1 MPSCQRHHSA
11 PPPPPPPLYTTTTTT
26 TTTCRCTSEHPS
38 VVYASPPSSPGSTPL
53 FAVPA
58 AGFAFA
64 YPATC
69 GQPCCP
75 LLAAPL
81 PPDPLCQRGDIY
93 NMSLNGV
100 QTTAAFKEYM
110 GGVEDQATLKI
121 TNMFIPYDDIPNSVL
136 CFNLRG
142 TRDKGNCPTLY
153 ELSNPVARV
162 EGKLEVGLYDKK
174 AGYECCPMFA
184 VSTGVPRRTGVGME
198 LYDWQAVRLL
208 DRCLG

>member
-1 MPSCQRHHSA
+1 MKHHGNMPTAEPHA
-11 PPPPPPPLYTTTTTT
+11 PARSPCTRPALANFLLCYPWLTVLPL
-26 TTTCRCTSEHPS
+26 
-38 VVYASPPSSPGSTPL
+38 
-53 FAVPA
+53 AV
-58 AGFAFA
+58 
-64 YPATC
+64 
-69 GQPCCP
+69 
-75 LLAAPL
+75 PL
-81 PPDPLCQRGDIY
+81 PPDPLCQRSDIY

-110 GGVEDQATLKI
+110 GDVEDQATLKI

-184 VSTGVPRRTGVGME
+184 VSTGVPRFVWGAYGRRYG
-198 LYDWQAVRLL
+198 AVR
-208 DRCLG
+208 RVGQ